1 YKLAVSECVFNYV
14 IDIYV
19 FYSHVSCTDKA
30 VNLSEK
36 RRMLSARGY
45 TCLPGKR
52 KRRICDET
60 MANSDRGCGIAGVGR
75 L

>member
-1 YKLAVSECVFNYV
+1 YIVDMY
-14 IDIYV
+14 D
-19 FYSHVSCTDKA
+19 FYFLLSCTGQA

-52 KRRICDET
+52 KRRECDET
-60 MANSDRGCGIAGVGR
+60 MANSDRGCGIAGVSR